1 MRAITVD
8 NELVEYDDNLNTVEQ
23 FKEMYRNDAFEED
36 DIPHIVL
43 LDSATY
49 RELDDQEILY
59 PQIMYLLVVID
70 DTLLHVAVRNNFT
83 QLAQFLLSKQ
93 YVDIQSTDDDD
104 RTALSYCCDP
114 DMATLLIQ
122 EGSDVNHQ
130 DMDDNTPMHHML
142 NEMIAEMISMTNL
155 EKIHAIVRT
164 LHVLSW
170 NGADPDIENKDDV
183 TPRILY
189 HTVFP
194 EHQTNDEDGDLKEF
208 FATTQHIASYSSS
221 VAATAS
227 CSAHSQFDMEM

>member
-8 NELVEYDDNLNTVEQ
+8 NELVEYDDSLNIVEQ
-23 FKEMYRNDAFEED
+23 FKEMYRNDTFEED
-36 DIPHIVL
+36 EIPHIVM
-43 LDSATY
+43 LDSTTY

-59 PQIMYLLVVID
+59 PHIVYLLIVID
-70 DTLLHVAVRNNFT
+70 ETLLHVAVRNNFT
-83 QLAQFLLSKQ
+83 QLAQFLLAKQ
-93 YVDIQSTDDDD
+93 YVDVNSTDDDD

-130 DMDDNTPMHHML
+130 DIDESTPMHHML
-142 NEMIAEMISMTNL
+142 TAMISEMVKMTNL
-155 EKIHAIVRT
+155 DIIHAIVRT

-183 TPRILY
+183 TPRNLY

-194 EHQTNDEDGDLKEF
+194 EHQINDEDGDLKEF
-208 FATTQHIASYSSS
+208 FATTQHTASYS